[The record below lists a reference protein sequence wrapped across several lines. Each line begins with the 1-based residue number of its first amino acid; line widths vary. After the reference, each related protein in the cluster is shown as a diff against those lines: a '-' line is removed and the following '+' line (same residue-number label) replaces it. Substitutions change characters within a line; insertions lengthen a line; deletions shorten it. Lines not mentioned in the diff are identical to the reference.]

1 MKYDSVQFICVYN
14 SCLYMYGWMSGYVI
28 VMIIIIVFMS
38 FSVEVYAEFNVIEH
52 YGLLIFAGVLVFV
65 IWDIL

>member
-1 MKYDSVQFICVYN
+1 MIRFNLFVCISSVVGMDVGLCYCYDYHYCFYE
-14 SCLYMYGWMSGYVI
+14 
-28 VMIIIIVFMS
+28 

-52 YGLLIFAGVLVFV
+52 YGLLIFAGVSFFV